1 MPPSLRLSL
10 AGVLL
15 CSSLA
20 VQAVEL
26 LPGLWE
32 FTPRNLQVDGQP
44 LPDLDRLLVGLE
56 NLPGAQ
62 REKLLDQFARQGVQL
77 AGKSMQVCLGEAQL
91 RQGDFVLPQG
101 NCSPQLTERGEQLW
115 RFEFQCR
122 GAQGSGETR
131 FVNEREF
138 VTRLEG
144 HFGNSAARSGHGQ
157 MESHARWL
165 GADCG
170 EIGRASCR
178 ERV

>member
-56 NLPGAQ
+56 NLSSAQ
-62 REKLLDQFARQGVQL
+62 REQLLDQLARQGVQL
-77 AGKSMQVCLGEAQL
+77 AGRAVQLCLGEAQL
-91 RQGDFVLPQG
+91 RTTDFVLPQG
-101 NCSPQLTERGEQLW
+101 PDCRPQLTERGERLW
-115 RFEFQCR
+115 RFAFDCR
-122 GAQGSGETR
+122 DAQGEGETQ
-131 FVNEREF
+131 FLSEREF
-138 VTRLEG
+138 VTRLDG
-144 HFGNSAARSGHGQ
+144 RFALRSARPGHGRL
-157 MESHARWL
+157 ESHARWL

-170 EIGRASCR
+170 GLAPRDG
-178 ERV
+178 

>member
-1 MPPSLRLSL
+1 MPPPLRLSL

-15 CSSLA
+15 CSPLA
-20 VQAVEL
+20 VHAVEP

-56 NLPGAQ
+56 NLSDAQ
-62 REKLLDQFARQGVQL
+62 RAQLLDQLARQGVQL

-91 RQGDFVLPQG
+91 RQADFVLPQG
-101 NCSPQLTERGEQLW
+101 GCSPRFTERDEQLW
-115 RFEFQCR
+115 RFEFHCR

-131 FVNEREF
+131 FLNEREF

-144 HFGNSAARSGHGQ
+144 RFGTASARSGHGR

-170 EIGRASCR
+170 GLAPRDG
-178 ERV
+178 